1 MKILVVGAS
10 GMLAK
15 PVVKKLEEKGFQVRL
30 FSRTIDQSM
39 YSKDYEMVQGD
50 LFHRENLEK
59 ALDGCDAI
67 HINLSKTDEGKA
79 VKAIVDTAKHKNI
92 KIISYISGASVS
104 EENRWFQMIDQ
115 KFQAEET
122 IINSG
127 ISYMIFRPSW
137 FFESLPLMVRDGK
150 AMMIGK
156 QPNPSHRIAAD
167 DYAQMVARAYQKTE
181 AKNKIFY
188 VYGPEQHVMKDLLT
202 KYCAEIHPEIK
213 KVSSIPIG
221 MMKLIAFLSRNK
233 ELKMVTSLF
242 AYFEKV
248 EEPTADKAKE
258 ANNLL
263 GNPQTTF
270 DKWLKLKNNKI

>member
-1 MKILVVGAS
+1 MKILVIGAS

-15 PVVKKLEEKGFQVRL
+15 PVVKKSDENGFQVRL

-39 YSKDYEMVQGD
+39 YSKDYELVKGD
-50 LFHRENLEK
+50 LFHREDLEK
-59 ALDGCDAI
+59 ALEGCDAI

-79 VKAIVDTAKHKNI
+79 VIAIVDVAKQKNI

-104 EENRWFQMIDQ
+104 TENRLFEMIDQ
-115 KFQAEET
+115 KFIAEQT
-122 IINSG
+122 IITSG

-137 FFESLPLMVRDGK
+137 FFESLQLMVRDGK

-156 QPNPSHRIAAD
+156 QPNPSHWIAAD
-167 DYAQMVARAYQKTE
+167 DYAQMVATAYQKPE

-233 ELKMVTSLF
+233 ELKMVASLF

-248 EEPTADKAKE
+248 KEPNADKAKVT
-258 ANNLL
+258 NNLL
-263 GNPQTTF
+263 GKAQTTF
-270 DKWLKLKNNKI
+270 DQWLKTQKQ

>member
-15 PVVKKLEEKGFQVRL
+15 PVVKKLEENGFQVRL
-30 FSRTIDQSM
+30 FSRTINQSM
-39 YSKDYEMVQGD
+39 YSKDYEMAKGD
-50 LFHRENLEK
+50 LFHREDLEK

-79 VKAIVDTAKHKNI
+79 VKAIVAAAIRKNI

-104 EENRWFQMIDQ
+104 EKNRWFEMIDQ
-115 KFQAEET
+115 KFKAEQD

-150 AMMIGK
+150 AMVIGK
-156 QPNPSHRIAAD
+156 QPNPSHWIAAD
-167 DYAQMVARAYQKTE
+167 DYAQMVAMGYQKPE
-181 AKNKIFY
+181 AKNKVFY
-188 VYGPEQHVMKDLLT
+188 VYGPEQHVMKDLLAR
-202 KYCAEIHPEIK
+202 YCAEIHPEIK

-242 AYFEKV
+242 AYFERVQK
-248 EEPTADKAKE
+248 PTADKAKE
-258 ANNLL
+258 TNNLL
-263 GNPQTTF
+263 GKPQTTF
-270 DKWLKLKNNKI
+270 NQWLKTQKQ